1 MFRIWG
7 KQFKDTKMI
16 NDIVIEN
23 DKDDTRTHKVFDALD
38 EICSHFNISR
48 PIWLEMNIKDFK
60 KFSIVRFNQ
69 DNFIETIDFD
79 YLELRVIEED

>member
-38 EICSHFNISR
+38 EICSHFNISH
-48 PIWLEMNIKDFK
+48 PIWLEINIKDFK

>member
-7 KQFKDTKMI
+7 KLFKDTRMI

-23 DKDDTRTHKVFDALD
+23 DKDDTRTHKVFESLD
-38 EICSHFNISR
+38 EICSYFNIGR
-48 PIWLEMNIKDFK
+48 PIWLDTNIKDFK

-69 DNFIETIDFD
+69 DNFIETIEFDF
-79 YLELRVIEED
+79 LELRMIEED